1 MAPQDAATSRV
12 ASSLAPS
19 ATMTS
24 AAPAANAESIAEPIL
39 LASFRAAMMTVTGAV
54 KRWMVTSALVN
65 CYILTGGRSERMGQS
80 KTQMFLPRVIAAAT
94 PLFEQVVAVQRHGAP
109 VLSIRTIHES
119 AHVDD
124 GPVFGVIRALE
135 DAGGPAFIL
144 AVDYPLMTTPAL
156 GELRRR
162 FLASSALMSVPVWRG
177 IPQPLCAGYRA
188 EVLPL
193 IRDRVSEGKLDLIG
207 LMKDAA
213 AATFPF
219 DGRELMNVNTP
230 DELAKAER
238 VE

>member
-1 MAPQDAATSRV
+1 
-12 ASSLAPS
+12 
-19 ATMTS
+19 MTS
-24 AAPAANAESIAEPIL
+24 AAPEANAESIAEAIRC
-39 LASFRAAMMTVTGAV
+39 ASFRAAMMTVTGAV

-80 KTQMFLPRVIAAAT
+80 KTELFLARVVAAAT
-94 PLFEQVVAVQRHGAP
+94 PLFEEVVAVQRQGAAP
-109 VLSIRTIHES
+109 LSIRTIHES
-119 AHVDD
+119 AHEDD

-135 DAGGPAFIL
+135 DADGSAFIL
-144 AVDYPLMTTPAL
+144 AVDYPLVTTSAL
-156 GELRRR
+156 AELRRR
-162 FLASSALMSVPVWRG
+162 FLASSALMAVPVWRG

-188 EVLPL
+188 EVLSL
-193 IRDRVSEGKLDLIG
+193 IRDRVGEGKLDLVG
-207 LMKDAA
+207 LMRDAA